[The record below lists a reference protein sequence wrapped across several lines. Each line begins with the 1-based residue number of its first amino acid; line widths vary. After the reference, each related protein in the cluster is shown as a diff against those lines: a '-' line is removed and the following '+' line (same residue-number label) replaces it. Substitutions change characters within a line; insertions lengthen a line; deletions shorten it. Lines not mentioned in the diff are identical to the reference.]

1 MFPGEMREKKGATEE
16 GVLRERTCASSAVG
30 CFLTYLGRI
39 RRNLGEQALS
49 IFLLKII
56 AAIMI
61 FIVAKGW
68 GENENCIH
76 GHKE

>member
-1 MFPGEMREKKGATEE
+1 ME
-16 GVLRERTCASSAVG
+16 GVLRERPCASSAVE

-49 IFLLKII
+49 ICLMKIM
-56 AAIMI
+56 AAILI